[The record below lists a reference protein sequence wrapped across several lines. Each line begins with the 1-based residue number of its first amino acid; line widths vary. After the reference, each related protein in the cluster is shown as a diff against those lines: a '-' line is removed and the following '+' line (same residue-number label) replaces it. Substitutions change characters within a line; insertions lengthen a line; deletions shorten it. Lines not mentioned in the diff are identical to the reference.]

1 MSGINL
7 RPWQENAIAKS
18 LKWYANPDN
27 EKQFLINAAPGAGKT
42 ICATVIAQKLID
54 LDQIDRI
61 IVIAP
66 RKEVVRQWAEDSKN
80 RMIITGSDAEIE
92 GQGVDVCTTWAS
104 VQGAAEQFQQIC
116 RNYRTLVICDEHHHA
131 AVTAAGAKC
140 R

>member
-66 RKEVVRQWAEDSKN
+66 RKEVVRQWAEDFKNITQRHMMRIMGRTRKSK
-80 RMIITGSDAEIE
+80 GK
-92 GQGVDVCTTWAS
+92 VDVGMIGVCTGLLS
-104 VQGAAEQFQQIC
+104 NFSRSAETIA
-116 RNYRTLVICDEHHHA
+116 YW
-131 AVTAAGAKC
+131 
-140 R
+140 

>member
-42 ICATVIAQKLID
+42 ICATVIAQKLIE

-66 RKEVVRQWAEDSKN
+66 RKEVVRQWAEDFKN
-80 RMIITGSDAEIE
+80 ITQRHMMRITGSDAEIE
-92 GQGVDVCTTWAS
+92 GKG
-104 VQGAAEQFQQIC
+104 
-116 RNYRTLVICDEHHHA
+116 
-131 AVTAAGAKC
+131 
-140 R
+140 

>member
-66 RKEVVRQWAEDSKN
+66 RKEVVRQWAEDFKN
-80 RMIITGSDAEIE
+80 ITQRHMMRITGSDAEIE

-104 VQGAAEQFQQIC
+104 VQGLLSNFSRSAETI
-116 RNYRTLVICDEHHHA
+116 VHW
-131 AVTAAGAKC
+131 
-140 R
+140 